1 MRVQKSLNVRLDA
14 PPTPPS
20 IVSALVHA
28 AALAPSGDNCQ
39 PWRFHWDGRRLRV
52 SFLAERAESF
62 YDVQNTASWISL
74 GAVLENMQIAAAPLG
89 MDLTVELFP
98 AAEPEHTVAVATP
111 RRARPIAAPLADAI
125 EARCVNRRPY
135 QTRPLSAD
143 VRAEIDDVL
152 SAVRGAHLSWI
163 DASAQKGKLAALAA
177 ENDRLLFEH
186 RALH

>member
-74 GAVLENMQIAAAPLG
+74 PSNTPHPLS
-89 MDLTVELFP
+89 TTP
-98 AAEPEHTVAVATP
+98 TVAIGHLRAIV
-111 RRARPIAAPLADAI
+111 RRGHYKSAGPI
-125 EARCVNRRPY
+125 R
-135 QTRPLSAD
+135 
-143 VRAEIDDVL
+143 
-152 SAVRGAHLSWI
+152 
-163 DASAQKGKLAALAA
+163 
-177 ENDRLLFEH
+177 
-186 RALH
+186 